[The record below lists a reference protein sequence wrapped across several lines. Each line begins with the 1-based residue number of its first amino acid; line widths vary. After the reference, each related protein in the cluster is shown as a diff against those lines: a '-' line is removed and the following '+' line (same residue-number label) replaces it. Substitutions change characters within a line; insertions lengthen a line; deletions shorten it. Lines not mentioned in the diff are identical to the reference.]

1 MIDADTRVFCVF
13 GNPVRHSKSPLIHNA
28 AFKDKGINAAYLAF
42 EVQDA
47 GAAVQAVRTLDIQG
61 ASVTIPF
68 KESIMAHLDWID
80 PAARAIG
87 AVNTLVNKDGLI
99 KGYNTDCQAAV
110 APLTGFGISGKT
122 VCIVGAGGAARAV
135 AHGIAAQ
142 GGDIIITNRTEQKG
156 RDLAESVGARFIPAG
171 QAAGIKADVLIN
183 TTSIGMIPKADEISF
198 APDALTSGMV
208 VMDVVYTPLKTRLLE
223 AAQQKG
229 CTTID
234 GLSMFIAQAA
244 AQFEL
249 WTGMMPDT
257 DLMRKT
263 VSDTIE

>member
-1 MIDADTRVFCVF
+1 MIDATTRLYCVF
-13 GNPVRHSKSPLIHNA
+13 GNPVGHSKSPVIHNA
-28 AFKDKGINAAYLAF
+28 AFKDKGINAVYLAF
-42 EVQDA
+42 GVQDA
-47 GAAVQAVRTLDIQG
+47 SGAVQAVRTLGIRG

-87 AVNTLVNKDGLI
+87 AVNTIVNEDGIL

-110 APLTGFGISGKT
+110 APLVPFGISGKT

-135 AHGIAAQ
+135 AHGIAARN
-142 GGDIIITNRTEQKG
+142 GNVIITNRTEQKG
-156 RDLAESVGARFIPAG
+156 RALAEAVNGQFISAG
-171 QAAGIKADVLIN
+171 DTASIRADVVIN
-183 TTSIGMIPKADEISF
+183 TTSIGMTPKVDEISF
-198 APDALTSGMV
+198 PPEALTSDMV
-208 VMDVVYTPLKTRLLE
+208 VMDVVYTPLRTRLLATAE
-223 AAQQKG
+223 LKG

-249 WTGMMPDT
+249 WTGISPDVG
-257 DLMRKT
+257 LMRN
-263 VSDTIE
+263 TISNTN

>member
-1 MIDADTRVFCVF
+1 MIDADTRLYCVF
-13 GNPVRHSKSPLIHNA
+13 GNPARHSKGPLIHNA
-28 AFKDKGINAAYLAF
+28 AFKNKQINAVYLAF

-47 GAAVQAVRTLDIQG
+47 AGAVQAVRTLDIRG

-80 PAARAIG
+80 PTAQAIG
-87 AVNTLVNKDGLI
+87 AVNTIVNDDGVL

-110 APLTGFGISGKT
+110 APLIPFGIAGKT

-142 GGDIIITNRTEQKG
+142 NGDIIITNRTETKG
-156 RDLAESVGARFIPAG
+156 RALAESVNARFVSADEMANIR
-171 QAAGIKADVLIN
+171 ADVVIN
-183 TTSIGMIPKADEISF
+183 TTSIGMTPQADKISF
-198 APDALTSGMV
+198 PQELLTAGMV

-223 AAQQKG
+223 TAEQKG

-249 WTGMMPDT
+249 WTGIFPDT
-257 DLMRKT
+257 DLMRNI
-263 VSDTIE
+263 VINN

>member
-1 MIDADTRVFCVF
+1 MIDAATRLYCLF
-13 GNPVRHSKSPLIHNA
+13 GNPARHSKGPVIHNA
-28 AFKDKGINAAYLAF
+28 AFKDKDINAVYLAF

-47 GAAVQAVRTLDIQG
+47 AGAAQAVRTLDIQG

-68 KESIMAHLDWID
+68 KESIMEHIDWID
-80 PAARAIG
+80 PTAKAIG
-87 AVNTLVNKDGLI
+87 AVNTIVNENGVL

-110 APLTGFGISGKT
+110 APLVPFGISGKT

-142 GGDIIITNRTEQKG
+142 NGDIIITNRTEQKG
-156 RDLAESVGARFIPAG
+156 RALAETVNARFIPAEEMENI
-171 QAAGIKADVLIN
+171 QADVIIN
-183 TTSIGMIPKADEISF
+183 TTSIGMTPKENEISF
-198 APDALTSGMV
+198 PPEALRSEMV
-208 VMDVVYTPLKTRLLE
+208 VMDVVYTPLRTRLLE
-223 AAQQKG
+223 AAEQKG

-249 WTGMMPDT
+249 WTGIIPDT
-257 DLMRKT
+257 DLMRN
-263 VSDTIE
+263 TIIND